1 MRLPFFLYL
10 VKKPYYSPRQKT
22 RNFLTGFTDRG
33 DSIFIQ
39 TDVINIGVSSVFRFD
54 RLNSMCISK
63 NRHFFLWI
71 EKISKYPRPG
81 GTNLY
86 AGRFESSIDSMRTEG
101 TFLNDLL
108 DRMDITDC
116 IRTCHHTIP
125 ASDTGMGI
133 DEDDAI
139 FPFKRGLGR
148 TNGDTA
154 RVVTV
159 VTEDRQKGLSHVWIE
174 SLLNLFDPCRPNTE
188 RNPVLHLASH
198 FTGMAADAPS
208 KIDDHAVFNLFH
220 LSSHEVVLK
229 SISFYFKV

>member
-1 MRLPFFLYL
+1 
-10 VKKPYYSPRQKT
+10 
-22 RNFLTGFTDRG
+22 
-33 DSIFIQ
+33 
-39 TDVINIGVSSVFRFD
+39 
-54 RLNSMCISK
+54 
-63 NRHFFLWI
+63 
-71 EKISKYPRPG
+71 
-81 GTNLY
+81 
-86 AGRFESSIDSMRTEG
+86 MRTEG

-108 DRMDITDC
+108 NRVHIPDR
-116 IRTCHHTIP
+116 IRTCHHAIA

-133 DEDDAI
+133 DKDDAI

-159 VTEDRQKGLSHVWIE
+159 VTENRQKGFSYVWIE
-174 SLLNLFDPCRPNTE
+174 SFLNLFDPCLPHPE

-220 LSSHEVVLK
+220 LFSHEVILK
-229 SISFYFKV
+229 SIPFYFKV